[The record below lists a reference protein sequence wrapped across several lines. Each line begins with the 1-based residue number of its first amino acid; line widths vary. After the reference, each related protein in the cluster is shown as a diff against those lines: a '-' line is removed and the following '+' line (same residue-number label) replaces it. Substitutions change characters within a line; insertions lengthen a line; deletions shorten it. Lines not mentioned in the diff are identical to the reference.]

1 MVEIDIMTFEREIRL
16 AGAMGLLS
24 LCVACN
30 PANEAY
36 REGRKAEAR
45 KDYDSAVIYFGKALQ
60 EQPENSQY
68 MLHERLARQS
78 AASFHFEKGRRL
90 MAEKRFSEAAAEF
103 QKAVSVDPSNEAAA
117 EELAKVVAMEAA
129 IKSEREKAIR
139 QAMKQQEEI
148 ATPNVVKLKTFPQ
161 EPLAH
166 FRLTADSRKV
176 FETLG
181 KLAEL
186 NMAFS
191 HDFQPRPL
199 SLDLTNVRLEDALHI
214 AALSANVFWKVVTP
228 NTILIIP
235 DSPANRRE
243 YEEEVLRTFHLGNP
257 LAPADRTAISTALKQ
272 VLGLQ
277 KVIDNPESNSIIIR
291 DTPERVAAAEE
302 LIHSLDLAKGEVLVE
317 VSIMEASVDRV
328 RNLGLAPLSPQPPA
342 IAALLFTPPATTTE
356 SGGVTTTTTSQG
368 LPLNQLGKLS
378 SSDFSIVLP
387 NVVADALLSDA
398 RAHVLQQPQ
407 VRATDGQ
414 TAKLRIGQRIP
425 YATGS
430 FLPSFGGTVSTGTT
444 TGSATTGLLASTQF
458 QYQDIGVNLDITP
471 HITATGEVGL
481 HAVIEILNQA
491 GTSTIGGL
499 SEPIFGQRKV
509 EQDIRL
515 REGESTVLGGLIE
528 HDDNKSI
535 SGLPFLA
542 DIPGVRYFFSTEEKT
557 QMETEIL
564 IMLTPHIVRLPE
576 IREAASNTPVA
587 KETLGPGPRPFAL
600 PEGAPPQPPQPPQ
613 PQQ

>member
-1 MVEIDIMTFEREIRL
+1 MALEKEIRL
-16 AGAMGLLS
+16 GTVGILL
-24 LCVACN
+24 LFTACN

-36 REGRKAEAR
+36 HEGRKAEAR

-68 MLHERLARQS
+68 MLHEKLARQS
-78 AASFHFEKGRRL
+78 ASSFHFERGRRYL
-90 MAEKRFSEAAAEF
+90 ADKRPSDAAAEF
-103 QKAVSVDPSNEAAA
+103 QKAISVDPTNEAAA
-117 EELAKVVAMEAA
+117 QELAKVLAIQAA
-129 IKSEREKAIR
+129 AKVEREKAIQ
-139 QAMKQQEEI
+139 QALKQQEEA
-148 ATPNVVKLKTFPQ
+148 ATPAVVKLKPFPQ

-166 FRLTADSRKV
+166 FRLTSDSRKV
-176 FETLG
+176 FETLA

-186 NMAFS
+186 NVAFS
-191 HDFQPRPL
+191 HDFTPKPL

-235 DSPANRRE
+235 DSPTNRRE

-317 VSIMEASVDRV
+317 VTIMEASVDRM

-342 IAALLFTPPATTTE
+342 IAALIFTPPATTSTE
-356 SGGVTTTTTSQG
+356 NGVTTTTPGQG
-368 LPLNQLGKLS
+368 IPLNELKNLNGS
-378 SSDFSIVLP
+378 EFSLVLP

-430 FLPSFGGTVSTGTT
+430 FLPSFGGTVNTGTT

-491 GTSTIGGL
+491 GVSTIGGL
-499 SEPIFGQRKV
+499 QEPIFGQRKV

-528 HDDNKSI
+528 HDDTRTV
-535 SGLPFLA
+535 SGLPGLG
-542 DIPGVRYFFSTEEKT
+542 DIPGLRYLFSTEAKG
-557 QMETEIL
+557 QMEEEVL

-576 IREAASNTPVA
+576 VRESASNTPVA
-587 KETLGPGPRPFAL
+587 KETSGPGPTPRPFGP
-600 PEGAPPQPPQPPQ
+600 PEGVPVQPPQQPPQ
-613 PQQ
+613 

>member
-1 MVEIDIMTFEREIRL
+1 MVEIDIMKLERETRF
-16 AGAMGLLS
+16 AGAMGLLL
-24 LCVACN
+24 LCAACN
-30 PANEAY
+30 PANEAF

-60 EQPENSQY
+60 EHPENSQY
-68 MLHERLARQS
+68 MLHERVARQNAS
-78 AASFHFEKGRRL
+78 SFHFERGRRYL
-90 MAEKRFSEAAAEF
+90 AEKRPSDAAAEF
-103 QKAVSVDPSNEAAA
+103 QKAVSVDPTNEAAA
-117 EELAKVVAMEAA
+117 QELAKVLATQAA
-129 IKSEREKAIR
+129 AKAEREKAIQ
-139 QAMKQQEEI
+139 QALKQQEEA
-148 ATPNVVKLKTFPQ
+148 ATPTVVKLKPFPQ

-166 FRLTADSRKV
+166 FRLTADSRKI
-176 FETLG
+176 FETLA

-186 NMAFS
+186 NVAFS
-191 HDFQPRPL
+191 HDFQPKPL
-199 SLDLTNVRLEDALHI
+199 ALDLTNVRLEDALHV

-235 DSPANRRE
+235 DSPTNRRE

-317 VSIMEASVDRV
+317 VTIMEASVDRL
-328 RNLGLAPLSPQPPA
+328 RNLGLAPVSPQPPA
-342 IAALLFTPPATTTE
+342 IAALVFTPPAQTTT
-356 SGGVTTTTTSQG
+356 SGGVTTTTPGTG
-368 LPLNQLGKLS
+368 IPLNELKNLNGS
-378 SSDFSIVLP
+378 EFSLVLP

-444 TGSATTGLLASTQF
+444 TGATTGLLASTQF

-491 GTSTIGGL
+491 GVSTIGGL
-499 SEPIFGQRKV
+499 QEPIFGQRKV

-528 HDDNKSI
+528 HDDTRTV

-542 DIPGVRYFFSTEEKT
+542 DVPGLHYFFSTEAKG
-557 QMETEIL
+557 QMEEEVL

-576 IREAASNTPVA
+576 VREAASNTPVV
-587 KETLGPGPRPFAL
+587 KEVFGPGPRPFGPTEGL
-600 PEGAPPQPPQPPQ
+600 PVQPPQPPQ

>member
-1 MVEIDIMTFEREIRL
+1 MRLEREIRL
-16 AGAMGLLS
+16 AGALGLLL
-24 LCVACN
+24 LCIACN

-36 REGRKAEAR
+36 REGRKAEDR
-45 KDYDSAVIYFGKALQ
+45 KDYDSAVIFFGKALQ
-60 EQPENSQY
+60 EQPANSQY
-68 MLHERLARQS
+68 MLHEKVARQQAS
-78 AASFHFEKGRRL
+78 SFHFEQGRKLLAQNRL
-90 MAEKRFSEAAAEF
+90 SEAAAEF
-103 QKAVSVDPSNEAAA
+103 QKAVGVDPSNEAAA
-117 EELAKVVAMEAA
+117 QELAKVVAKQAA
-129 IKSEREKAIR
+129 AKLERERAIQ
-139 QAMKQQEEI
+139 QALKQQEEV
-148 ATPNVVKLKTFPQ
+148 ATPPVVKLKAFPQ

-176 FETLG
+176 FETLA

-186 NMAFS
+186 NVAFS

-235 DSPANRRE
+235 DSPTNRRE
-243 YEEEVLRTFHLGNP
+243 YEEEVLRTFHLANP

-302 LIHSLDLAKGEVLVE
+302 LIHSLDLAKGEVLVN
-317 VSIMEASVDRV
+317 VTVMEASVDRV

-342 IAALLFTPPATTTE
+342 IAAILFTPPSTTTTTE
-356 SGGVTTTTTSQG
+356 SGTTTTTTPQG
-368 LPLNQLGKLS
+368 LPLNQLGKIS
-378 SSDFSIVLP
+378 TSDFSIVLP
-387 NVVADALLSDA
+387 NVVADALLSDT

-444 TGSATTGLLASTQF
+444 TGTATTGLLASTQF

-528 HDDNKSI
+528 HDDNKI
-535 SGLPFLA
+535 VSGLPFLA
-542 DIPGVRYFFSTEEKT
+542 DIPGLRYFFSTEEKDQT
-557 QMETEIL
+557 EEEIL

-576 IREAASNTPVA
+576 VREAASNTPVA
-587 KETLGPGPRPFAL
+587 KENFGPAGPRTFPMT
-600 PEGAPPQPPQPPQ
+600 EGGTQQPPQ

>member
-1 MVEIDIMTFEREIRL
+1 MRLEREIRL
-16 AGAMGLLS
+16 GGAVVGLL
-24 LCVACN
+24 LFVACN

-60 EQPENSQY
+60 EQPENSAY
-68 MLHERLARQS
+68 MLHERLAREKS
-78 AASFHFEKGRRL
+78 SSFHFEQGRRL
-90 MAEKRFSEAAAEF
+90 LAEKRLNEAAAEF
-103 QKAVSVDPSNEAAA
+103 QKAVGVDPTNEAAA
-117 EELAKVVAMEAA
+117 QELAKVVATQAA
-129 IKSEREKAIR
+129 AKAAREKAIQ
-139 QAMKQQEEI
+139 QALKQQEEV
-148 ATPNVVKLKTFPQ
+148 AAPTVVKLKPFPQ

-176 FETLG
+176 FETLA

-186 NMAFS
+186 NVAFS

-235 DSPANRRE
+235 DSPTNRRE

-328 RNLGLAPLSPQPPA
+328 RNLGLAPQSPQPPA
-342 IAALLFTPPATTTE
+342 IAALLFTPPAQTTT
-356 SGGVTTTTTSQG
+356 SGGVTTTTPSTG
-368 LPLNQLGKLS
+368 LPLNELGKLS
-378 SSDFSIVLP
+378 TSDFSIVLP
-387 NVVADALLSDA
+387 NVVAQALLSDA

-430 FLPSFGGTVSTGTT
+430 FLPSYGGVATGGTPGATG
-444 TGSATTGLLASTQF
+444 GVGLLASTQF

-528 HDDNKSI
+528 HDDNRSI

-557 QMETEIL
+557 QMEEEIL

-576 IREAASNTPVA
+576 VREAASNTPVA
-587 KETLGPGPRPFAL
+587 KETFGPGPRPFAL
-600 PEGAPPQPPQPPQ
+600 PGGVPPQPPQ

>member
-1 MVEIDIMTFEREIRL
+1 MTAEREMRL
-16 AGAMGLLS
+16 AGAMGFLL
-24 LCVACN
+24 LCMACN

-45 KDYDSAVIYFGKALQ
+45 KDYDSAVIFFGKALQ

-68 MLHERLARQS
+68 MLHEKLARQS
-78 AASFHFEKGRRL
+78 ASSFHFEQGRRL
-90 MAEKRFSEAAAEF
+90 LAQKRLSEAAAEF
-103 QKAVSVDPSNEAAA
+103 QKAVSVDPTNEAAA
-117 EELAKVVAMEAA
+117 QELAKVLATEAA
-129 IKSEREKAIR
+129 AKAQREKAIQ
-139 QAMKQQEEI
+139 QALKQQQEVG
-148 ATPNVVKLKTFPQ
+148 TPTVVKLKPFPQ

-166 FRLTADSRKV
+166 FRLTSDSRKV
-176 FETLG
+176 FETLA
-181 KLAEL
+181 KLADL
-186 NMAFS
+186 NVVFS
-191 HDFQPRPL
+191 HDFQPKPL
-199 SLDLTNVRLEDALHI
+199 SLDLTNVKLEDALHI
-214 AALSANVFWKVVTP
+214 AALSANVFWKVVTA

-235 DSPANRRE
+235 DSPTNRRE
-243 YEEEVLRTFHLGNP
+243 YEEEVLRTFHLANP

-302 LIHSLDLAKGEVLVE
+302 LIHSLDLAKGEVLVD
-317 VSIMEASVDRV
+317 VTVMEASVDRM
-328 RNLGLAPLSPQPPA
+328 RNLGLSIVSPQPPH
-342 IAALLFTPPATTTE
+342 IAALVFTPPAQTTI
-356 SGGVTTTTTSQG
+356 SGGVTTTTPGTG
-368 LPLNQLGKLS
+368 IPLNELKNINGS
-378 SSDFSIVLP
+378 EFSLVLP
-387 NVVADALLSDA
+387 NAVADALLSDA
-398 RAHVLQQPQ
+398 RSHVLQQPQ

-430 FLPSFGGTVSTGTT
+430 FLPSFGGTVSTGTS
-444 TGSATTGLLASTQF
+444 TGAATTGLLASTQF

-528 HDDNKSI
+528 HDDTKTI
-535 SGLPFLA
+535 SNGLPFLA
-542 DIPGVRYFFSTEEKT
+542 DVPGLRYLFSTEAKG
-557 QMETEIL
+557 QTEEEIV

-576 IREAASNTPVA
+576 TRESASITPVA
-587 KETLGPGPRPFAL
+587 KEVSGPGPRPFTV
-600 PEGAPPQPPQPPQ
+600 PEGGPPQLPQPPQ

>member
-1 MVEIDIMTFEREIRL
+1 MMKPEREVRL
-16 AGAMGLLS
+16 AGAMGLLL
-24 LCVACN
+24 LCTACN
-30 PANEAY
+30 PANEAF

-45 KDYDSAVIYFGKALQ
+45 KDYDSAVIFFGKALQ

-68 MLHERLARQS
+68 MLHERVARQS
-78 AASFHFEKGRRL
+78 ASSFHFEQGRRL
-90 MAEKRFSEAAAEF
+90 LAQKRLSEAAAEF
-103 QKAVSVDPSNEAAA
+103 QKAVSVDPTNEAAA
-117 EELAKVVAMEAA
+117 QELAKVLATQAA
-129 IKSEREKAIR
+129 AKVEREKAIQ
-139 QAMKQQEEI
+139 QALKQQEEA
-148 ATPNVVKLKTFPQ
+148 ATPAVVKLKPFPQ

-166 FRLTADSRKV
+166 FRLTADSRKI

-186 NMAFS
+186 NVAFS
-191 HDFQPRPL
+191 HDFQPKPL
-199 SLDLTNVRLEDALHI
+199 SLDLTNVRLEDALHV

-235 DSPANRRE
+235 DSPTNRRE

-302 LIHSLDLAKGEVLVE
+302 LIHSLDLAKGEVLVD
-317 VSIMEASVDRV
+317 VTVMEASVDRL
-328 RNLGLAPLSPQPPA
+328 RNLGLSILSPQPPH
-342 IAALLFTPPATTTE
+342 IAALLFTPPVTTTT
-356 SGGVTTTTTSQG
+356 SGGTTTTSQG

-430 FLPSFGGTVSTGTT
+430 FLPSFGGTVSTGTS
-444 TGSATTGLLASTQF
+444 TGAATTGLLASTQF

-528 HDDNKSI
+528 HDDTKTI
-535 SGLPFLA
+535 SNGLPFLA
-542 DIPGVRYFFSTEEKT
+542 DIPGLRYFFSTEAKG
-557 QMETEIL
+557 QMEEEVL

-576 IREAASNTPVA
+576 TREAASNTPVA
-587 KETLGPGPRPFAL
+587 KEVLGPGARPFGPTEGL
-600 PEGAPPQPPQPPQ
+600 PTQLPQPPQ

>member
-1 MVEIDIMTFEREIRL
+1 MLEREIRL
-16 AGAMGLLS
+16 AGATGLLL
-24 LCVACN
+24 LCMACN

-68 MLHERLARQS
+68 ILHEKLARQGAS
-78 AASFHFEKGRRL
+78 SFHYDKGTRL

-103 QKAVSVDPSNEAAA
+103 QKAFSVDPTNQAAA
-117 EELAKVVAMEAA
+117 EQLAKVVAMEAA
-129 IKSEREKAIR
+129 VKAEREKAIR
-139 QAMKQQEEI
+139 QALKQQEEI
-148 ATPNVVKLKTFPQ
+148 ATPNVVRLKTFPQ

-186 NMAFS
+186 NVAFS

-228 NTILIIP
+228 NTILVIP

-257 LAPADRTAISTALKQ
+257 LSPADRTAISTALKQ

-317 VSIMEASVDRV
+317 VAIMEASLDRV
-328 RNLGLAPLSPQPPA
+328 RNLGLAPVSPQPPN
-342 IAALLFTPPATTTE
+342 IAALVFQPPATPTSE
-356 SGGVTTTTTSQG
+356 GVTAVTSNVG
-368 LPLNQLGKLS
+368 LPITSNSSGSLQL
-378 SSDFSIVLP
+378 VLP
-387 NVVADALLSDA
+387 SVVAQALLSDA
-398 RAHVLQQPQ
+398 RTRVMQNPQ

-414 TAKLRIGQRIP
+414 TAKLKIGERIP

-430 FLPSFGGTVSTGTT
+430 FLPSFGGTVSTGTS

-458 QYQDIGVNLDITP
+458 QYQDIGVSLDITP

-481 HAVIEILNQA
+481 HAVIEISSQA

-528 HDDNKSI
+528 HDLSNTI

-542 DIPGVRYFFSTEEKT
+542 DIPVFRYLFSTEEKSQT
-557 QMETEIL
+557 DTEVL

-587 KETLGPGPRPFAL
+587 KEAFGPGPRPFAL
-600 PEGAPPQPPQPPQ
+600 PEGAPPQPPQP
-613 PQQ
+613 QQ

>member
-1 MVEIDIMTFEREIRL
+1 MMLGREIRL
-16 AGAMGLLS
+16 AGAMGLLL
-24 LCVACN
+24 LCMACN

-68 MLHERLARQS
+68 MLHEKLARQS
-78 AASFHFEKGRRL
+78 ASSFHFEKGRRL

-103 QKAVSVDPSNEAAA
+103 QRAVGVDPTNQAAA

-129 IKSEREKAIR
+129 VKAEREKAIQ

-186 NMAFS
+186 NVAFS

-243 YEEEVLRTFHLGNP
+243 YEEEVLRTFHLANP

-328 RNLGLAPLSPQPPA
+328 RNLGLAPVSPQPPA
-342 IAALLFTPPATTTE
+342 IAALVFQPPATPTSE
-356 SGGVTTTTTSQG
+356 GVTTVTSNVG
-368 LPLNQLGKLS
+368 LPLTS
-378 SSDFSIVLP
+378 SSSGSLQLVLP
-387 NVVADALLSDA
+387 SVVADALLSDA

-414 TAKLRIGQRIP
+414 TAKLKIGQRIP

-528 HDDNKSI
+528 HDDSKAI

-542 DIPGVRYFFSTEEKT
+542 DIPGVRYFFSTEEKE

-587 KETLGPGPRPFAL
+587 KEAFGPGPRPFAL
-600 PEGAPPQPPQPPQ
+600 PEGAPPQRAQPPQ

>member
-1 MVEIDIMTFEREIRL
+1 MVEIDTMRLEREIRL
-16 AGAMGLLS
+16 AGTVGLL
-24 LCVACN
+24 LLFTACN

-68 MLHERLARQS
+68 MLHEKLARQS
-78 AASFHFEKGRRL
+78 ASSFHFEKGRRL

-103 QKAVSVDPSNEAAA
+103 QKAVSVDPTNEAAA

-129 IKSEREKAIR
+129 VKAEREKAIQ

-186 NMAFS
+186 NVAFS

-243 YEEEVLRTFHLGNP
+243 YEEEVLRTFHLANP

-328 RNLGLAPLSPQPPA
+328 RNLGLAPVSPQPPN
-342 IAALLFTPPATTTE
+342 IAALVYQPPASSVSE
-356 SGGVTTTTTSQG
+356 GVTTTTSNVG
-368 LPLNQLGKLS
+368 LPLTS
-378 SSDFSIVLP
+378 SSSGSLQLVLPSIV
-387 NVVADALLSDA
+387 AQALLSDA

-528 HDDNKSI
+528 HDDTKTI
-535 SGLPFLA
+535 SNGVPFLA
-542 DIPGVRYFFSTEEKT
+542 DIPGLRYFFSQEEKG
-557 QMETEIL
+557 QMEEEIL

-587 KETLGPGPRPFAL
+587 KEAFGPGPRPFAL
-600 PEGAPPQPPQPPQ
+600 PEGAPPQRAQPPQ

>member
-1 MVEIDIMTFEREIRL
+1 MTLEREIRL
-16 AGAMGLLS
+16 GGAVGVLL
-24 LCVACN
+24 LCAACN
-30 PANEAY
+30 PAGTAY
-36 REGRKAEAR
+36 HEGRKAEDR
-45 KDYDSAVIYFGKALQ
+45 RDYDSAVIFFGKALQ
-60 EQPENSQY
+60 EQPGNSLYQ
-68 MLHERLARQS
+68 LHEREARQHAS
-78 AASFHFEKGRRL
+78 AFHFEQGRRL
-90 MAEKRFSEAAAEF
+90 LAEKRPNEAAAEF
-103 QKAVSVDPSNEAAA
+103 QKAVGVDPSNQAAGQELARVLAAEAAA
-117 EELAKVVAMEAA
+117 KA
-129 IKSEREKAIR
+129 EREKALQ
-139 QAMKQQEEI
+139 QALKQPEEVE
-148 ATPNVVKLKTFPQ
+148 TPRVAKLKPFPQ

-176 FETLG
+176 FETLA
-181 KLAEL
+181 KLADL
-186 NMAFS
+186 NVAFS
-191 HDFQPRPL
+191 HDFQPKPL

-235 DSPANRRE
+235 DSPTNRRE
-243 YEEEVLRTFHLGNP
+243 YEEEVLRIFHLGNP

-317 VSIMEASVDRV
+317 VTILEAAVDRV
-328 RNLGLAPLSPQPPA
+328 RNLGLAPLSPQPPN
-342 IAALLFTPPATTTE
+342 IAALVFTPPATTT
-356 SGGVTTTTTSQG
+356 SSGVTTTTANVG
-368 LPLNQLGKLS
+368 LPITS
-378 SSDFSIVLP
+378 SSSGSLQVVLP
-387 NVVADALLSDA
+387 NVVAQALLSDA
-398 RAHVLQQPQ
+398 RSRVMQNPQ

-414 TAKLRIGQRIP
+414 TAKLKIGSRIP

-444 TGSATTGLLASTQF
+444 SSPSTGLLASTQF
-458 QYQDIGVNLDITP
+458 QYQDIGVSLDITP
-471 HITATGEVGL
+471 HITATGEIGL
-481 HAVIEILNQA
+481 HAVIEISSEA
-491 GTSTIGGL
+491 GTSVIGGL

-515 REGESTVLGGLIE
+515 QEGESSVLGGLIE
-528 HDDNKSI
+528 HDLSNTI

-542 DIPGVRYFFSTEEKT
+542 DIPGFRYLFSTEDRE
-557 QMETEIL
+557 QMETEVL

-576 IREAASNTPVA
+576 IREAATNTPVA
-587 KETLGPGPRPFAL
+587 NEPGGPGIRPFNV
-600 PEGAPPQPPQPPQ
+600 PEGVPNQPPQPPQ

>member
-1 MVEIDIMTFEREIRL
+1 MVEIDIMTFGREIRL
-16 AGAMGLLS
+16 VGAMGLLL

-103 QKAVSVDPSNEAAA
+103 QKAVSVDPSNQAAA

-139 QAMKQQEEI
+139 QAMKQQEDI

-186 NMAFS
+186 NVAFS

-528 HDDNKSI
+528 HDDSKTI

-542 DIPGVRYFFSTEEKT
+542 DIPGVRYFFSTEEKD

-600 PEGAPPQPPQPPQ
+600 PEGAPPQPPQP
-613 PQQ
+613 QQ

>member
-1 MVEIDIMTFEREIRL
+1 MGEIDIMRLEKEIRL
-16 AGAMGLLS
+16 AGTVGLL
-24 LCVACN
+24 LLFTACN

-68 MLHERLARQS
+68 LLHERLARQS
-78 AASFHFEKGRRL
+78 ASSFHYEKGRRL

-103 QKAVSVDPSNEAAA
+103 QRAVGVDPTNQAAA

-129 IKSEREKAIR
+129 VKAEREKAI
-139 QAMKQQEEI
+139 QKAMKQQEEI

-186 NMAFS
+186 NVAFS

-243 YEEEVLRTFHLGNP
+243 YEEEVLRTFHLANP

-328 RNLGLAPLSPQPPA
+328 RNLGLAPVSPQPPA
-342 IAALLFTPPATTTE
+342 IAALVFQPPAAPVSE
-356 SGGVTTTTTSQG
+356 GVTAATSNVG
-368 LPLNQLGKLS
+368 LPLTS
-378 SSDFSIVLP
+378 SSSGSLQLVLP
-387 NVVADALLSDA
+387 SVVADALLSDA

-414 TAKLRIGQRIP
+414 TAKLKIGQRIP

-481 HAVIEILNQA
+481 HAVLEILNQA

-528 HDDNKSI
+528 HDDSKAI

-542 DIPGVRYFFSTEEKT
+542 DIPGARYFFSTEEKT

-576 IREAASNTPVA
+576 VREAASNTPVA
-587 KETLGPGPRPFAL
+587 KEAFGPGPRPFAL
-600 PEGAPPQPPQPPQ
+600 PEGAPPQRAQPPQ

>member
-1 MVEIDIMTFEREIRL
+1 MTAEREMRL
-16 AGAMGLLS
+16 AGAMGFLL
-24 LCVACN
+24 LCMACN

-45 KDYDSAVIYFGKALQ
+45 KDYDSAVIFFGKALQ

-68 MLHERLARQS
+68 MLHEKLARQNAS
-78 AASFHFEKGRRL
+78 SFHFEHGRRL
-90 MAEKRFSEAAAEF
+90 LAQNRLSEAAAEF
-103 QKAVSVDPSNEAAA
+103 QKAVSVDPTNEAAA
-117 EELAKVVAMEAA
+117 QELAKVLATQAA
-129 IKSEREKAIR
+129 AKAQREKAI
-139 QAMKQQEEI
+139 QEALKQPEE
-148 ATPNVVKLKTFPQ
+148 APTVVKLKPFPQ

-166 FRLTADSRKV
+166 FRLTSDSRKV
-176 FETLG
+176 FETLA

-186 NMAFS
+186 NVVFS
-191 HDFQPRPL
+191 HDFQPKPL
-199 SLDLTNVRLEDALHI
+199 SLDLTNVKLEDALHI
-214 AALSANVFWKVVTP
+214 AALSANVFWKVVTA

-235 DSPANRRE
+235 DSPTNRRE

-291 DTPERVAAAEE
+291 DTPQRVAAAEE

-317 VSIMEASVDRV
+317 VSIMEASVDRL
-328 RNLGLAPLSPQPPA
+328 RNLGLAPQTQNGT

-356 SGGVTTTTTSQG
+356 SGGTTTTTTPQG
-368 LPLNQLGKLS
+368 LPLNELGKLS

-387 NVVADALLSDA
+387 NVIAQALLGDT
-398 RAHVLQQPQ
+398 RTHVLQQPQ

-444 TGSATTGLLASTQF
+444 QGAATTGLLASTQF

-491 GTSTIGGL
+491 GISTIGGL
-499 SEPIFGQRKV
+499 QEPIFGQRKV

-528 HDDNKSI
+528 HDDSKSI

-542 DIPGVRYFFSTEEKT
+542 DVPGLRYLFSTEAKEQK
-557 QMETEIL
+557 EGEIL

-576 IREAASNTPVA
+576 IRESASITPVA
-587 KETLGPGPRPFAL
+587 KEVSGPGPRPFTV
-600 PEGAPPQPPQPPQ
+600 PEGGPPQLPQPPQ

>member
-1 MVEIDIMTFEREIRL
+1 MGEIDIMRLEKEIRL
-16 AGAMGLLS
+16 AGTVGLL
-24 LCVACN
+24 LLFTACN

-68 MLHERLARQS
+68 LLHERLARQS
-78 AASFHFEKGRRL
+78 ASSFHYEKGRRL

-103 QKAVSVDPSNEAAA
+103 QRAVGVDPTNQAAA

-129 IKSEREKAIR
+129 VKAEREKAI
-139 QAMKQQEEI
+139 QKAMKQQEEI

-186 NMAFS
+186 NVAFS

-243 YEEEVLRTFHLGNP
+243 YEEEVLRTFHLANP

-328 RNLGLAPLSPQPPA
+328 RNLGLAPVSPQPPA
-342 IAALLFTPPATTTE
+342 IAALVFQPPAAPVSE
-356 SGGVTTTTTSQG
+356 GVTAATSNVG
-368 LPLNQLGKLS
+368 LPLTS
-378 SSDFSIVLP
+378 SSSGSLQLVLP
-387 NVVADALLSDA
+387 SVVADALLSDA

-414 TAKLRIGQRIP
+414 TAKLKIGQRIP

-528 HDDNKSI
+528 HDDSKAI

-542 DIPGVRYFFSTEEKT
+542 DIPGARYFFSTEEKT

-576 IREAASNTPVA
+576 VREAASNTPVA
-587 KETLGPGPRPFAL
+587 KEAFGPGPRPFAL
-600 PEGAPPQPPQPPQ
+600 PEGAPPQRAQPPQ

>member
-1 MVEIDIMTFEREIRL
+1 MRL
-16 AGAMGLLS
+16 AGALGLLL
-24 LCVACN
+24 LCMACN
-30 PANEAY
+30 PASEAY
-36 REGRKAEAR
+36 HEGRKAEAR
-45 KDYDSAVIYFGKALQ
+45 KDYDSAVIFFGKALQ

-68 MLHERLARQS
+68 MLHEKLARQQAS
-78 AASFHFEKGRRL
+78 SFHFEQGRKLLAQKRL
-90 MAEKRFSEAAAEF
+90 SEAAAEL
-103 QKAVSVDPSNEAAA
+103 QKAVSVDPTNEAAA
-117 EELAKVVAMEAA
+117 QELAKVLTMQAA
-129 IKSEREKAIR
+129 AKAEREKALQ
-139 QAMKQQEEI
+139 QALKHQEEV
-148 ATPNVVKLKTFPQ
+148 ATPTVVKLKPFPQ

-166 FRLTADSRKV
+166 FRLTADSRKI
-176 FETLG
+176 FETLA

-186 NMAFS
+186 NVAFS
-191 HDFQPRPL
+191 HDFQPKPL
-199 SLDLTNVRLEDALHI
+199 ALDLTNVRLEDALHI

-235 DSPANRRE
+235 DSPTNRRE

-302 LIHSLDLAKGEVLVE
+302 LIHSLDLAKGEVLVN
-317 VSIMEASVDRV
+317 VTVMEASVDRV
-328 RNLGLAPLSPQPPA
+328 RNLGLAPQSPQPPA
-342 IAALLFTPPATTTE
+342 IAALLFTPP
-356 SGGVTTTTTSQG
+356 TTTTTSG
-368 LPLNQLGKLS
+368 STTVGVPPNHFGI
-378 SSDFSIVLP
+378 SDFSLVLP
-387 NVVADALLSDA
+387 NVVADALLTDS

-471 HITATGEVGL
+471 HITATGEIGL

-515 REGESTVLGGLIE
+515 TEGESTVLGGLIE
-528 HDDNKSI
+528 HDDNKAI

-557 QMETEIL
+557 QTEEEIL

-576 IREAASNTPVA
+576 VREAASSTPVA
-587 KETLGPGPRPFAL
+587 KEVLGPGVRPFG
-600 PEGAPPQPPQPPQ
+600 PTEGLPPQLPQPPQ
-613 PQQ
+613 PQPQQ